1 MGQGGYLHAEFDGA
15 GFFAPI
21 KMHRQH
27 GSVAIVHFE
36 GFEKKE
42 AETMKARPGPTGSI
56 KTIVSISKMHIICAL
71 WLINKH

>member
-1 MGQGGYLHAEFDGA
+1 MGQGGYSHAELDGA
-15 GFFAPI
+15 GPFSPI
-21 KMHRQH
+21 KMQYD
-27 GSVAIVHFE
+27 SVAIVHFE

-56 KTIVSISKMHIICAL
+56 KTIKSFSILHIICAV